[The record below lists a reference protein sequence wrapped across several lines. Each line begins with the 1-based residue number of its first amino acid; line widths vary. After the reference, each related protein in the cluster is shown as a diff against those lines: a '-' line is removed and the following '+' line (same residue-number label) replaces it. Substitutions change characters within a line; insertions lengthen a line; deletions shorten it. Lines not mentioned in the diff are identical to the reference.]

1 MIDLTPII
9 NAIIAVLGALALR
22 YVVPWVMERTTA
34 AKRENLL
41 KWVEIAVAAAQQLY
55 YQSDGQKRLEH
66 ALGILEGKGFDVND
80 EAVLS
85 AVEAAVLKLH
95 QGLGE
100 SA

>member
-9 NAIIAVLGALALR
+9 NAIIAILGALALK
-22 YVVPWVMERTTA
+22 YLVPWLKARTTA
-34 AKRENLL
+34 AQREDLL

-55 YQSDGQKRLEH
+55 YQSEGDVRLAY
-66 ALGILEGKGFDVND
+66 ALQVLEEKGFDVKD
-80 EAVLS
+80 EAVLN